1 MACIIARQ
9 RGPREVTLARYIPLS
24 ANRRL
29 IIINHYPVYRLCT
42 LACVSLPLSLLRKSS
57 EAGCL
62 RAPYLSYGRG
72 EGERRAYVLLRT
84 FSRPPFEVHR
94 GIIAL
99 TPPSAMVIS
108 TGKIDRTNFF
118 SHHPFPST
126 AVLHGLSFRFFHPS
140 SLFTP
145 SVYAPSFSFN

>member
-62 RAPYLSYGRG
+62 HAPYLSYGRG

-118 SHHPFPST
+118 SHHLSVHRRASRPLFSLLPPFF
-126 AVLHGLSFRFFHPS
+126 AF
-140 SLFTP
+140 
-145 SVYAPSFSFN
+145 YALRLRSIVFL

>member
-72 EGERRAYVLLRT
+72 ERTYFYVRSRGLPSRSTEALSLLLRLPLWSFRPARSIVPT
-84 FSRPPFEVHR
+84 FFP
-94 GIIAL
+94 
-99 TPPSAMVIS
+99 T
-108 TGKIDRTNFF
+108 TY
-118 SHHPFPST
+118 PST
-126 AVLHGLSFRFFHPS
+126 AVLHDLSFRFFHPS